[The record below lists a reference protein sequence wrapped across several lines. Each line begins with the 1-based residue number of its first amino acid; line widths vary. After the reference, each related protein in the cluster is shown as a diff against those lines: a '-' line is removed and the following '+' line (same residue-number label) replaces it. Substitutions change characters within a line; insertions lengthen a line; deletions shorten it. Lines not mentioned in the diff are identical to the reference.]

1 MFLLFAY
8 GDIHIKAAYRI
19 KREIPY
25 YCIQYKTKKNDQNPL
40 LLFMSSLRWKES
52 IFETEF
58 RYNYTNYRKQLH
70 IENDC

>member
-1 MFLLFAY
+1 M
-8 GDIHIKAAYRI
+8 
-19 KREIPY
+19 
-25 YCIQYKTKKNDQNPL
+25 DQNPL

-52 IFETEF
+52 IFENEF